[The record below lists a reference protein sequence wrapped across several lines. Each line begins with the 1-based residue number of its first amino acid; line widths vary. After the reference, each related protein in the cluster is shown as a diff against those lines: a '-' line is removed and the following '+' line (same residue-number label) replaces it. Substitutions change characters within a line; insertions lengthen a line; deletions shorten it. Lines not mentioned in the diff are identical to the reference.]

1 MLLDTLY
8 RAIRPVLFQM
18 DPETAHERTFAGLG
32 VARALA
38 QSAGLRPDP
47 ILARSV
53 GPLRFAGPVGL
64 AAGLDKNGV
73 AVRTW
78 DALGFGAIELGTVT
92 GHAQPGNERPR
103 LFRLVEERAI
113 INRMGFNNH
122 GAAALAEQLRAL
134 RDAGHW
140 PAHAPVGAN
149 LGKSKVVPNEEA
161 VGDYLV
167 SLAALRGLA
176 DYFVVNVSSPNTP
189 GLRALQEKEPLERLL
204 GAVVPAAAGT
214 PVFLKLAPDLEDDA
228 LIEAVGVAIEAGCAG
243 ILATNT
249 TLSRPGTTGRLSQ
262 AGGLSG
268 APLAP
273 LAHAKIGV
281 VVRAAAGRVPVVG
294 IGGVST
300 ADDVLALLRL
310 GCAATQLYT
319 AFIYGG
325 PALVSGI
332 HAELATRARAAG
344 GLDALIATA

>member
-1 MLLDTLY
+1 
-8 RAIRPVLFQM
+8 
-18 DPETAHERTFAGLG
+18 
-32 VARALA
+32 
-38 QSAGLRPDP
+38 
-47 ILARSV
+47 
-53 GPLRFAGPVGL
+53 
-64 AAGLDKNGV
+64 
-73 AVRTW
+73 
-78 DALGFGAIELGTVT
+78 
-92 GHAQPGNERPR
+92 
-103 LFRLVEERAI
+103 
-113 INRMGFNNH
+113 MGFNNH

>member
-1 MLLDTLY
+1 MLLDTAY
-8 RAIRPVLFQM
+8 AVAKPVLFSM
-18 DPETAHERTFAGLG
+18 DAETAHELTFRAMGA
-32 VARALA
+32 ARALA
-38 QSAGLRPDP
+38 GDTLRPDP
-47 ILARSV
+47 ILARKV
-53 GPLRFAGPVGL
+53 GPLTFAGPVGL

-92 GHAQPGNERPR
+92 GRAQPGNDRPR
-103 LFRLVEERAI
+103 LFRLVEERAL

-122 GAAALAEQLRAL
+122 GAAALAGQLRAL
-134 RDAGHW
+134 RDGGHW
-140 PAHAPVGAN
+140 PKHAPVGAN

-161 VGDYLV
+161 VADYLA
-167 SLAALRGLA
+167 SLDALRGLA

-204 GAVVPAAAGT
+204 GAVVPAAGGT

-228 LIEAVGVAIEAGCAG
+228 LAEAVEVAVQAGCAG

-249 TLSRPGTTGRLSQ
+249 TLTRPGTTGRLDQ

-268 APLAP
+268 APLWP
-273 LAHAKIGV
+273 LARTKVAA

-294 IGGVST
+294 IGGVSS
-300 ADDVLALLRL
+300 AEQVLELLRL

-325 PALVSGI
+325 PTLPSRI
-332 HAELATRARAAG
+332 HRELADRARAVG
-344 GLDALIATA
+344 SLDALVAGG